1 MLKGI
6 FFPSDLLIKNMSFGE
21 SNENMFDDISIY
33 ILTRHYSFKSVVN
46 KMLDMGSSLYN
57 ISYHPIL
64 DNYPEYDNIPRTT
77 FNEALKFPFMS
88 LIETGDWIL
97 LFISSSFT

>member
-1 MLKGI
+1 MKTQNIYLH
-6 FFPSDLLIKNMSFGE
+6 
-21 SNENMFDDISIY
+21 FD
-33 ILTRHYSFKSVVN
+33 TFSFKSVLN

-77 FNEALKFPFMS
+77 FNEALNFPFMS